1 MCANFQSKQTTVT
14 LLTQTCPKM
23 DLELEIHKTN
33 VVIRIGILKKLCG
46 PIFWKNNLDFFGPN
60 LPKNGFWGRNFKN
73 LKVQIWNQ
81 HIHDAR

>member
-46 PIFWKNNLDFFGPN
+46 PIFWKN
-60 LPKNGFWGRNFKN
+60 K
-73 LKVQIWNQ
+73 QS
-81 HIHDAR
+81 